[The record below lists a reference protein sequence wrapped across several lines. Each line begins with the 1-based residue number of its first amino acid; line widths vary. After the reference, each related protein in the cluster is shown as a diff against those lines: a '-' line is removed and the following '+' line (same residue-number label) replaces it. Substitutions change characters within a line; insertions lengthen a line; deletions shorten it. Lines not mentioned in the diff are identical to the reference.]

1 VGEKFQPSD
10 ADQVLELLSWAA
22 AESKAFEVRGLGSK
36 AGYGRPLPELPRLD
50 LAALSGVTLYEPE
63 ELVLSAGAGT
73 PLAEIEELLAA
84 ENQQLAF
91 EPPSY
96 AALLGASASTAAT
109 IGGVL
114 ACNLSGP
121 RRIARGAARDHFLGV
136 KGVSGRGEAFKS
148 GGRVVKNVTGYDMSK
163 LLAGSFGTLAAMTEV
178 TLKVL
183 PAAERTRTVLIA
195 GLSDGTAVEALT
207 RAAGSSHD
215 VSGLAH
221 LPAPA
226 AARSAVSYVAGAGS
240 AVTAL
245 RIEGPG
251 PSVEHRCR
259 ALRQEFSAY
268 GQVEELHSKNSATL
282 WREVGEVALLPG
294 GDSVLWRLSTA
305 PGDGA
310 RAVESILAASG
321 QNAVDVLYD
330 WGGGLVWLELPA
342 GDPAAEAVRAV
353 VGELGAEGGSATLMR
368 APAEL
373 RARLGAFMPQ
383 PPALAALTG
392 RLKEAFDPRGILNPG
407 RLYEGV

>member
-1 VGEKFQPSD
+1 MAENFSPSD
-10 ADQVLELLSWAA
+10 AGQVLELLAWAA
-22 AESKAFEVRGLGSK
+22 AETRALEVRGLGSK
-36 AGYGRPLPELPRLD
+36 AAWGRPLGDLPRLD
-50 LAALSGVTLYEPE
+50 LAALSGVSLYEPE

-96 AALLGASASTAAT
+96 AALLGGSAEAGAT

-136 KGVSGRGEAFKS
+136 HGVSGRGEAFKS
-148 GGRVVKNVTGYDMSK
+148 GGQVVKNVTGYDMSK

-183 PAAERTRTVLIA
+183 PAPERTRTVLIA
-195 GLSDGTAVEALT
+195 GLADGAAIEALAQ
-207 RAAGSSHD
+207 AAGSSHD
-215 VSGLAH
+215 VTGLAH

-226 AARSAVSYVAGAGS
+226 AARSAVSYVAGAGG

-245 RIEGPG
+245 RLEGPG
-251 PSVEHRCR
+251 PSLAQRCR
-259 ALRQEFSAY
+259 ALRDEFFAF
-268 GQVEELHSKNSATL
+268 GPVEELHSTNSATL
-282 WREVGEVALLPG
+282 WREVGEVALLGG
-294 GDSVLWRLSTA
+294 GDSVLWRLSVA
-305 PGDGA
+305 PGEGA
-310 RAVESILAASG
+310 RTVERILGATG
-321 QNAVDVLYD
+321 QNAAEVIYD

-342 GDPAAEAVRAV
+342 HEPGSEAVWAAV
-353 VGELGAEGGSATLMR
+353 AGRGNATLMR
-368 APAEL
+368 APAEQ
-373 RARLGAFMPQ
+373 RAELGVFTPQ

-392 RLKEAFDPRGILNPG
+392 RLKQAFDPRGILNPG
-407 RLYEGV
+407 RLYRGV